1 VDPNAEA
8 KIRSN
13 GDYKPF
19 ENHTDCLHLLV
30 RATLK
35 YGALRGSSEV
45 SFCFFYYLN
54 FTQKYSFSYLFFNFF
69 SAL

>member
-1 VDPNAEA
+1 MDPNAEA

-45 SFCFFYYLN
+45 SFCFFII
-54 FTQKYSFSYLFFNFF
+54 
-69 SAL
+69 